1 MARIAVTGPTGGL
14 GSNVVAAA
22 TAAGHDVVVLV
33 RDRARA
39 PRTAATVTVFA
50 GDATSSRDVERVA
63 RNADVLVHCANPP
76 FDDHWAAEQAK
87 MADAALDAAAKT
99 GARLVFPAN
108 VWVYGPRAPGERV
121 PDDAPLSPAS
131 RKGEVRASIES
142 RIRTSG
148 VPFTI
153 ARLAEFYGPGV
164 TTLTARSLG
173 ALARGGVAHWYG
185 PPDVAIELAY
195 MPDAGRGVLAAAL
208 SPDCVGRSIHV
219 PTIGETTPR
228 AFLELARARAGE
240 GSVRF
245 MPAAAVRAAGLVSE
259 TARAFAD
266 ILHLWT
272 HPVLLRCDAWR
283 ALGLPL
289 PSTEYQDGIDAT
301 LSWLREAG
309 PRD

>member
-33 RDRARA
+33 RDRTRA

-50 GDATSSRDVERVA
+50 GDATSPRDVERVA
-63 RNADVLVHCANPP
+63 RNADVLIHCANPP
-76 FDDHWAAEQAK
+76 FDADWATGQAK
-87 MADAALDAAAKT
+87 MADAALDAAKKT

-108 VWVYGPRAPGERV
+108 VWVFGPRAPGERV
-121 PDDAPLSPAS
+121 ADDAPFAPAS
-131 RKGEVRASIES
+131 RKGEARASIES

-153 ARLAEFYGPGV
+153 ARIAEFYGPGV

-173 ALARGGVAHWYG
+173 ALARGETATWYG

-195 MPDAGRGVLAAAL
+195 MPDAAEGILAAAL
-208 SPDCVGRSIHV
+208 SRECLNRSINV
-219 PTIGETTPR
+219 PTFASTTPR
-228 AFLELARARAGE
+228 EFLELACARAGH

-245 MPAAAVRAAGLVSE
+245 LPAAAVRAAGLVSE

-272 HPVLLRCDAWR
+272 HPVLLATDTWR

-289 PSTEYQDGIDAT
+289 PKTDYAAGIDRSLA
-301 LSWLREAG
+301 WLREG
-309 PRD
+309 PSR